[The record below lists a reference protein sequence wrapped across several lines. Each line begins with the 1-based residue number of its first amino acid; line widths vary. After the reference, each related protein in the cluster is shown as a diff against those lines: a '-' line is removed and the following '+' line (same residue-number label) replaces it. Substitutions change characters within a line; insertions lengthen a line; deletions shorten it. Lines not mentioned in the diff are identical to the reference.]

1 MVWNQCNKAMEN
13 NSNEVK
19 YKEEHLACEY
29 YISDERAIWKVVE
42 LAKDEFVAKEAL
54 VRSTLV
60 FIMSGKLKF
69 STDYTLAQDVMEGN
83 MFLIPAGSNFYG
95 RALDDSVLLCC
106 SFTLDIAL
114 CNKFSIRHL
123 QAYLNL
129 ETETVLRSVTLPIH
143 PLLFKELEITRDMI
157 VIGLSCI
164 HYQRM
169 KLDTVFIE
177 LRGLYCREDL
187 AALFAPLFGSDD
199 DFKNKVLQMYQQ
211 VDSVKELVNCLNMSS
226 SCFKRKFNEAFGTTA
241 KQWLI
246 QRKKMKLLR
255 DLVMTNMPIAEVAE
269 KYKFTSNYLAAFC
282 KEHFGKTPTELRA
295 DCLKGFNC

>member
-1 MVWNQCNKAMEN
+1 MEN
-13 NSNEVK
+13 NSDGVK

-29 YISDERAIWKVVE
+29 YISDERAIWKVLE

-54 VRSTLV
+54 NRSTLV

-69 STDYTLAQDVMEGN
+69 STDYTLAQEVVEGN
-83 MFLIPAGSNFYG
+83 MFLIPVGSNFYG
-95 RALDDSVLLCC
+95 NALDDSVFLCC

-114 CNKFSIRHL
+114 CNKFTIGQL
-123 QAYLNL
+123 QAYFKKEI
-129 ETETVLRSVTLPIH
+129 ETLPKSVALPIH

-157 VIGLSCI
+157 AVGLSCI

-187 AALFAPLFGSDD
+187 AALFVPLFGSDD
-199 DFKNKVLQMYQQ
+199 DFKSRVLHLYQQ
-211 VDSVKELVNCLNMSS
+211 VDSVKELINCMNMSS
-226 SCFKRKFNEAFGTTA
+226 SCFKRKFYESFGTTA

-246 QRKKMKLLR
+246 QRKKMKLMR
-255 DLVMTNMPIAEVAE
+255 DLVMTNMPIAEVAD
-269 KYKFTSNYLAAFC
+269 KYKFTANYLTAFC

-295 DCLKGFNC
+295 ERLKGLKC